1 MFVEADLQAGVRRV
15 DLRAYSGYHCRICR
29 PVGLSA
35 SEVDQVI
42 SYAIGHVGHA
52 YDTRNIVDLA
62 RYLLPTPPVPTSWRR
77 KMISLGSGDP
87 TRAICSGLVAQSF
100 EAIGYPVLPDM
111 TYFPST
117 SEQCPG
123 CIEEVMHVRH
133 HSLFVPRDFDVPPY
147 FQIVKPSLLDDFN
160 LRTAF
165 GLFPF
170 GGESGIFSG
179 MTQDL
184 PPIAVH
190 RTGEQ
195 STVALGGAAAAP
207 QPLVVDS
214 FAGSVRVEWDHAT
227 AFTPLGQLPFFID
240 FLKTAGLFDSF
251 VADSPLNYESPN
263 ASKTRDVL
271 GTAMLSMLAGHKRY
285 SHIAA
290 LRGDGVLPELLGMR
304 KIVSEDSVRR
314 AFAAIEEK
322 AGAAWMRRHLDH
334 CLEPLLSEPWIL
346 DIDTTVKPLYGR
358 QEGAVVGY
366 NPKKPGRP
374 SHCYHT
380 YSMAGT
386 RLVFDV
392 DVCAGDEH
400 ASNHA
405 APALWALLDR
415 TARDCWPTLLRGDKG
430 FGNEKIMRE
439 AELRALAY
447 LFKLRLTAN
456 VRRAIER
463 LSQQSEWVDSGQGW
477 QAKETQVRL
486 KGWSRQRRI
495 IVLRRRVKGEL
506 ATPSTDEAGQRR
518 LTFVD
523 ILPSEEL
530 WEYQVLVTSL
540 VEQVGSFGQLY
551 RDRADG
557 ENIFDE
563 LKNQWGWGGFVTQD
577 LARCRLAAR
586 MVALFYDWWNI
597 FVRLAEPDWHREAI
611 TSRPLLLHAIAE
623 RVRHA
628 RQTTIRI
635 ASMHARS
642 VPAAEALR
650 AVAKFLRG
658 LVETAEQLAPL
669 HRWREILS
677 RAFQA
682 FLKGRPLRAPLRLK
696 PG

>member
-1 MFVEADLQAGVRRV
+1 M
-15 DLRAYSGYHCRICR
+15 
-29 PVGLSA
+29 
-35 SEVDQVI
+35 
-42 SYAIGHVGHA
+42 
-52 YDTRNIVDLA
+52 
-62 RYLLPTPPVPTSWRR
+62 
-77 KMISLGSGDP
+77 
-87 TRAICSGLVAQSF
+87 
-100 EAIGYPVLPDM
+100 
-111 TYFPST
+111 
-117 SEQCPG
+117 
-123 CIEEVMHVRH
+123 
-133 HSLFVPRDFDVPPY
+133 
-147 FQIVKPSLLDDFN
+147 
-160 LRTAF
+160 
-165 GLFPF
+165 
-170 GGESGIFSG
+170 
-179 MTQDL
+179 
-184 PPIAVH
+184 
-190 RTGEQ
+190 
-195 STVALGGAAAAP
+195 
-207 QPLVVDS
+207 VDS

-240 FLKTAGLFDSF
+240 FLKTAGLFNSF

-304 KIVSEDSVRR
+304 KIVSEDTVRR
-314 AFAAIEEK
+314 AFAAIEEE

-334 CLEPLLSEPWIL
+334 CLEPLLSERWIL

-400 ASNHA
+400 ASSHA

-415 TARDCWPTLLRGDKG
+415 IARDCWPTLLRGDKG
-430 FGNEKIMRE
+430 FGNEKILRE
-439 AELRALAY
+439 AALRALAY

-540 VEQVGSFGQLY
+540 VEQLGSFGQLY

-628 RQTTIRI
+628 RQTTIQI

-642 VPAAEALR
+642 LPAAEALR

>member
-1 MFVEADLQAGVRRV
+1 
-15 DLRAYSGYHCRICR
+15 
-29 PVGLSA
+29 
-35 SEVDQVI
+35 
-42 SYAIGHVGHA
+42 
-52 YDTRNIVDLA
+52 
-62 RYLLPTPPVPTSWRR
+62 
-77 KMISLGSGDP
+77 
-87 TRAICSGLVAQSF
+87 
-100 EAIGYPVLPDM
+100 
-111 TYFPST
+111 
-117 SEQCPG
+117 
-123 CIEEVMHVRH
+123 
-133 HSLFVPRDFDVPPY
+133 
-147 FQIVKPSLLDDFN
+147 
-160 LRTAF
+160 
-165 GLFPF
+165 
-170 GGESGIFSG
+170 
-179 MTQDL
+179 
-184 PPIAVH
+184 
-190 RTGEQ
+190 
-195 STVALGGAAAAP
+195 
-207 QPLVVDS
+207 
-214 FAGSVRVEWDHAT
+214 
-227 AFTPLGQLPFFID
+227 
-240 FLKTAGLFDSF
+240 
-251 VADSPLNYESPN
+251 
-263 ASKTRDVL
+263 
-271 GTAMLSMLAGHKRY
+271 MLSMLAGHKRY

-290 LRGDGVLPELLGMR
+290 LRGDGVLPELLDMR
-304 KIVSEDSVRR
+304 KIVSEDAVRR
-314 AFAAIEEK
+314 AFAAIEEE
-322 AGAAWMRRHLDH
+322 AGAAWMRRHLDY

-346 DIDTTVKPLYGR
+346 DIDTTVKPLYGH

-405 APALWALLDR
+405 APALWALLAR
-415 TARDCWPTLLRGDKG
+415 TPHDCWPTLLRGDKG

-447 LFKLRLTAN
+447 LFKLRLTAD

-463 LSQQSEWVDSGQGW
+463 LSRQGEWVDSGQGW
-477 QAKETQVRL
+477 QAKETNVRL

-495 IVLRRRVKGEL
+495 IVLRRRVKGAL
-506 ATPSTDEAGQRR
+506 ATPSADEQGQLR
-518 LTFVD
+518 LTFQD
-523 ILPSEEL
+523 IDPGEDI

-540 VEQVGSFGQLY
+540 VEELGSFGQLY

-635 ASMHARS
+635 ASTHARS

-650 AVAKFLRG
+650 AVAQFLRG
-658 LVETAEQLAPL
+658 LVKNAEQLTVL

-682 FLKGRPLRAPLRLK
+682 FLKGRPLRAPPRLK